1 MGKRINSEV
10 IDIDVQSTKAF
21 FDNRKKKELPHRY
34 NYVNYQD
41 DKPEVALE
49 RDRIEKGKIERF
61 IHFKESDYILDI
73 GCGVGRW
80 GDAIIPQLNSGKYV
94 GVDYTQDFIDIAK
107 NHFQNQKSKFICA
120 PFQTLKTS
128 LEKEKILR
136 EYDVILINGVLMYIN
151 DEDIDCCLGGID
163 SLLKKEGFIY
173 IKESVGIKKRLTLVD
188 FYSTEL
194 EANYNVIYR
203 SIYEYTKFLS
213 KYFLSMGYAIISCG
227 PTWKDEINFDDE
239 TSNYYWIL
247 MK

>member
-94 GVDYTQDFIDIAK
+94 GVDYTQDFIDIAE
-107 NHFQNQKSKFICA
+107 NHFQNMKSKFICA

-136 EYDVILINGVLMYIN
+136 EYDVIP
-151 DEDIDCCLGGID
+151 
-163 SLLKKEGFIY
+163 
-173 IKESVGIKKRLTLVD
+173 TLS
-188 FYSTEL
+188 F
-194 EANYNVIYR
+194 
-203 SIYEYTKFLS
+203 
-213 KYFLSMGYAIISCG
+213 M
-227 PTWKDEINFDDE
+227 
-239 TSNYYWIL
+239 
-247 MK
+247 

>member
-94 GVDYTQDFIDIAK
+94 GVD
-107 NHFQNQKSKFICA
+107 
-120 PFQTLKTS
+120 
-128 LEKEKILR
+128 
-136 EYDVILINGVLMYIN
+136 
-151 DEDIDCCLGGID
+151 
-163 SLLKKEGFIY
+163 
-173 IKESVGIKKRLTLVD
+173 
-188 FYSTEL
+188 
-194 EANYNVIYR
+194 
-203 SIYEYTKFLS
+203 
-213 KYFLSMGYAIISCG
+213 
-227 PTWKDEINFDDE
+227 
-239 TSNYYWIL
+239 
-247 MK
+247 